1 MDKMFKKELI
11 IEMRKAVQA
20 AMEANHEI
28 YVSGDRL
35 ATEIE
40 CFKKSWLKNYG
51 QSLPR
56 TRAVVKDKDGVAHE
70 GNWVYPLHQI
80 KRMVANDEIK
90 HLKIENNEEFSKV
103 STHVS
108 TRSRGLR
115 RIVC

>member
-1 MDKMFKKELI
+1 MLKKELV
-11 IEMRKAVQA
+11 IEMRNVMMAVMQQ
-20 AMEANHEI
+20 NHEQW
-28 YVSGDRL
+28 VTGKQL
-35 ATEIE
+35 AAQIG
-40 CFKKSWLKNYG
+40 CFNETWLKNYG